1 MKKYLCVASL
11 FTLNEEVISWLA
23 LLVIVVMG
31 AVDLC
36 IAIDKAKE
44 KKWK

>member
-11 FTLNEEVISWLA
+11 FALNTEIISWLA

-31 AVDLC
+31 VVDFFIAV
-36 IAIDKAKE
+36 DKAKE
-44 KKWK
+44 ERWK

>member
-1 MKKYLCVASL
+1 MKKYLCVSSL
-11 FTLNEEVISWLA
+11 FALNTEVISWLA

-31 AVDLC
+31 VVDFC

-44 KKWK
+44 EKWK

>member
-11 FTLNEEVISWLA
+11 FSLNTEIISWLA

-31 AVDLC
+31 VVDFFIAV
-36 IAIDKAKE
+36 DKAKE
-44 KKWK
+44 EK

>member
-1 MKKYLCVASL
+1 MRKYLCVATM
-11 FTLNEEVISWLA
+11 FALNTEVISWLA

-31 AVDLC
+31 VIDFC

-44 KKWK
+44 EKWK